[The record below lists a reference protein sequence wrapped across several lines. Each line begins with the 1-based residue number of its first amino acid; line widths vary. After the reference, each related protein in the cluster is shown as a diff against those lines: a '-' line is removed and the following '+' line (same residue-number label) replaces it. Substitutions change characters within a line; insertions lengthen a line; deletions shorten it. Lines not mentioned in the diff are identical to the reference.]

1 MVYFCD
7 CRLVPKGNI
16 AIEYWEHSQIFGEAQ
31 IQNFMNGLHLDQ
43 LKFETDTWR
52 RVLNFI
58 SEENAHLKSRFSS
71 ILKADCD
78 VRLMEH
84 FEAFQTQF
92 VGVDAAIL
100 AYKKGL
106 SELDLVFL
114 SESKDPKMEWA
125 ERVNRVSKLKDSI
138 VQLQKSVFLL
148 IWDFHRFLDNDLLR
162 PSK

>member
-1 MVYFCD
+1 
-7 CRLVPKGNI
+7 
-16 AIEYWEHSQIFGEAQ
+16 
-31 IQNFMNGLHLDQ
+31 MNGLHLDQ

-58 SEENAHLKSRFSS
+58 SDENAFLKSRFSS
-71 ILKADCD
+71 ILKTDCD
-78 VRLMEH
+78 VRLMDD
-84 FEAFQTQF
+84 FESFQNQF

-106 SELDLVFL
+106 TEL
-114 SESKDPKMEWA
+114 EKDCFDDGLDAKMEWA
-125 ERVNRVSKLKDSI
+125 DRVNRVSKLKDSI

-148 IWDFHRFLDNDLLR
+148 IWDFHRFLDNDLLF